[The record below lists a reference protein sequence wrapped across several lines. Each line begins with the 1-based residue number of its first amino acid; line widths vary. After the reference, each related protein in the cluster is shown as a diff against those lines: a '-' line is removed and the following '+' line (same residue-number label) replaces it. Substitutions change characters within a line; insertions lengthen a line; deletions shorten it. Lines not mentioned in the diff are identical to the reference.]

1 MKIMKI
7 MKKFYKKIFYLLMV
21 LTALSACQSLKDGL
35 TGKKKNNTDEFLVEK
50 KNPLVLPPKFDE
62 LPKPKI
68 LTEENKNKNEK
79 EIDLKSIIITES
91 SVETK
96 IPIDKTIGSSLEN
109 KILEKIKKN

>member
-1 MKIMKI
+1 
-7 MKKFYKKIFYLLMV
+7 MV

-35 TGKKKNNTDEFLVEK
+35 TGKKKNNADEFLVEK

-68 LTEENKNKNEK
+68 LTEENKNEK

>member
-1 MKIMKI
+1 
-7 MKKFYKKIFYLLMV
+7 MV

-62 LPKPKI
+62 LPKPKT

-96 IPIDKTIGSSLEN
+96 IPTDKTIDSSLEN

>member
-1 MKIMKI
+1 
-7 MKKFYKKIFYLLMV
+7 MV

-62 LPKPKI
+62 LPKPKT
-68 LTEENKNKNEK
+68 LAEENKNEK

-96 IPIDKTIGSSLEN
+96 IPIDKTIGSSLEK